1 MYWMDFTED
10 SVFSLNFDVGKTWS
24 QALAR
29 RIEFGQITHLS
40 GPQFP
45 HMISGSE

>member
-29 RIEFGQITHLS
+29 RIEFGQITSPLWAS
-40 GPQFP
+40 V
-45 HMISGSE
+45 STYDKWV